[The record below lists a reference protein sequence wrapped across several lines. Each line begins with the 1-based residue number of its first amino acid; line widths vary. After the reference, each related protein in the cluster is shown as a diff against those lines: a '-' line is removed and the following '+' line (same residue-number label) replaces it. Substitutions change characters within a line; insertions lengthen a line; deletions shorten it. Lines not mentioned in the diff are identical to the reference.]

1 MLGKKNIKFYQAST
15 SEMFGNTPA
24 PQSEKSIL
32 SPESP
37 YGTAKVYAYHIT
49 KNYRDAYKI
58 FACNGI
64 LFNHESPLRGET
76 FVSKKITMAVAKIK
90 LRKQKLM
97 YLGNLD
103 AKRDWG
109 HAKDYVEGMYKILQQ
124 KKPDD
129 FVLATGKSFTV
140 RKFVEDAFKCIDV
153 QIIWK
158 GKSLNEIGIDK
169 KTKKVLVK
177 IDKRLF
183 RPNEVNF
190 LKGNY
195 MKAKKILKWTPKINY
210 TKLVKEMVA
219 SDLENLS

>member
-1 MLGKKNIKFYQAST
+1 
-15 SEMFGNTPA
+15 
-24 PQSEKSIL
+24 
-32 SPESP
+32 
-37 YGTAKVYAYHIT
+37 
-49 KNYRDAYKI
+49 
-58 FACNGI
+58 
-64 LFNHESPLRGET
+64 
-76 FVSKKITMAVAKIK
+76 
-90 LRKQKLM
+90 
-97 YLGNLD
+97 
-103 AKRDWG
+103 
-109 HAKDYVEGMYKILQQ
+109 MYKILQQ

>member
-1 MLGKKNIKFYQAST
+1 MLVKK
-15 SEMFGNTPA
+15 
-24 PQSEKSIL
+24 L
-32 SPESP
+32 
-37 YGTAKVYAYHIT
+37 
-49 KNYRDAYKI
+49 
-58 FACNGI
+58 
-64 LFNHESPLRGET
+64 L
-76 FVSKKITMAVAKIK
+76 VAKIK

-109 HAKDYVEGMYKILQQ
+109 HAKDYVEGMYKNITT

-140 RKFVEDAFKCIDV
+140 REFVEDAFKCIDV

-190 LKGNY
+190 LK
-195 MKAKKILKWTPKINY
+195 IN
-210 TKLVKEMVA
+210 
-219 SDLENLS
+219 